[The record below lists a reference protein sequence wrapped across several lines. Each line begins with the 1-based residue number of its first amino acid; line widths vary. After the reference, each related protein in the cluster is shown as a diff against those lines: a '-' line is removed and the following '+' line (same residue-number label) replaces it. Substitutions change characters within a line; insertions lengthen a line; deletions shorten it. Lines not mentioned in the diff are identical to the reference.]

1 MKSQKEIDYKSWGD
15 QLARLL
21 ELIASTSENIKQHK
35 QNESPESYITDYE
48 SLLQGY
54 KDELGKLGTK
64 MGFEIKLNTLETA
77 A

>member
-35 QNESPESYITDYE
+35 QNESPESYISDYE

-64 MGFEIKLNTLETA
+64 MGFKIKLNTLETA